1 MPTIWPITMNS
12 QRRHK
17 FGKKNSSHRNS
28 PFLRFLALNMGLLR
42 LFWTSKNENLTFFS
56 YIHQIWHVSHWVQ
69 CSTKYLRKVEKKHF
83 CEFWGFFLTFFT
95 PKSEKSEN
103 INCWLIIVK
112 FIQLYTATSDI
123 ISRFRSVI
131 GNHLQKN
138 SHHLYIITWYLYW
151 RGKLVN
157 IFLIG
162 TRQCQRWL
170 KFNILHYIFSKGQ

>member
-1 MPTIWPITMNS
+1 MPSSCVTHNHTCSNHCSHVCYSFEWQSAPIWLFNCYNKVG
-12 QRRHK
+12 RCLHDCL
-17 FGKKNSSHRNS
+17 G
-28 PFLRFLALNMGLLR
+28 GLGQD
-42 LFWTSKNENLTFFS
+42 K
-56 YIHQIWHVSHWVQ
+56 
-69 CSTKYLRKVEKKHF
+69 
-83 CEFWGFFLTFFT
+83 
-95 PKSEKSEN
+95 N